1 MRLIHFAALL
11 LLGAIWGASFLF
23 IGLAVTEFGPL
34 VLMFLRVLVAG
45 LILAVVVYATRR
57 KGQSAAALRLR
68 TNWHKYLIVG
78 LLNSALPFTLIAFS
92 ELHLTISLAA
102 ILNSTTPLFT
112 ALIAAVWSNEKLTR
126 RKMGGLLLGVIGV
139 TVLTGTGPLAIN
151 LKLIIAVA
159 ASLLAACCYGAG
171 TVYASKNMKGLPAI
185 YASIAQLLGAAVI
198 LAAPAVLAIPPALPT
213 ATALSAFLALTLLS
227 TCLAYLLYF
236 FLLQNVGPTRTASVT
251 FLVPVFGTLW
261 GVIFRHEPFNTGMVL
276 GMAIVLTS
284 VGLVTGL
291 RLSKRL
297 LIGALKASKA
307 GET

>member
-45 LILAVVVYATRR
+45 LILAGLAYVTRR
-57 KGQSAAALRLR
+57 KGQPEATLRLR
-68 TNWHKYLIVG
+68 ANWRSYLIVG

-92 ELHLTISLAA
+92 ELHLTVSLAA
-102 ILNSTTPLFT
+102 ILNSTTPLF
-112 ALIAAVWSNEKLTR
+112 AVLIAAGWSNEKLAG
-126 RKMGGLLLGVIGV
+126 RKMGGVLLGVIGV
-139 TVLTGTGPLAIN
+139 TVLTGTGPLEVN
-151 LKLIIAVA
+151 LELIIAVA

-185 YASIAQLLGAAVI
+185 YASMAQLLSAAVI
-198 LAAPAVLAIPPALPT
+198 LAAPAVLAIPPAWPS

-261 GVIFRHEPFNTGMVL
+261 GVIFRHEPFNSGMVL
-276 GMAIVLTS
+276 GMAIILTS

-291 RLSKRL
+291 R
-297 LIGALKASKA
+297 IGKQNLAQSLKVAQV
-307 GET
+307 GEP